1 MNGVVAEPAAA
12 RVRVVTWNVWG
23 GGPDGARREA
33 ALVRELRSVTPDVI
47 TLQKAPRSPGG
58 DQATNVAEQLGL
70 GHVQWWPYRTVPA
83 DPPEAQV
90 GLAVLSRWPLSR
102 PTVRA
107 LSTPAARR
115 QGGRLVAGAVVE
127 HPSGPFGVVT
137 THLNSDPA
145 ASAERCQEVRQ
156 VAELAS
162 ELEAVAGVSGLVVTG
177 DLNAEPDADEVR
189 RLGGLLTAPAVPGL
203 TLADAWRYALEPPV
217 GSGAT
222 WLADN
227 GHLPWGTTDGRID
240 YVMTGHGLVP
250 VRVGRLGVA
259 GARIDEGE
267 SVWASTHC
275 GLWADIVARAR

>member
-1 MNGVVAEPAAA
+1 MVAESAA

-23 GGPDGARREA
+23 DGPDGARREA
-33 ALVRELRSVTPDVI
+33 ALIRELRSVTPDLV
-47 TLQKAPRSPGG
+47 TLQKAPRPAGR
-58 DQATNVAEQLGL
+58 DQDANMAEQLGL
-70 GHVQWWPYRTVPA
+70 GHLQWWPYRTGPA
-83 DPPEAQV
+83 DPPEARV

-102 PTVRA
+102 PTVQA

-145 ASAERCQEVRQ
+145 ASAERCQEVQQ
-156 VAELAS
+156 VAELAR
-162 ELEAVAGVSGLVVTG
+162 ELGAVAGGSGLVVTG

-203 TLADAWRYALEPPV
+203 TLADAWKYALERPA

-222 WLADN
+222 WLAKN

-240 YVMTGHGLVP
+240 YVMTGAGCVP
-250 VRVGRLGVA
+250 VRVGRLGDAAVQV
-259 GARIDEGE
+259 DEGE